1 MDLKLTNL
9 RKVFGERVAADIPE
23 LEIRAGEFFTFVGPS
38 GCGKSTTLN
47 MIAGLEE
54 PSGGTLQLG
63 ERVLNDL
70 PPHRRDIAFVFQT
83 YALYPH
89 RTVAENLAFP
99 LELARVARGEIRKR
113 VQETAEM
120 LGLTRLLEKRPRQ
133 LSGGER
139 QRVALGRAIIR
150 KPQLFLF
157 DEPLS
162 NLDAVLRA
170 QMRKE
175 LKRLHQQLGTTFIYV
190 THDQEE
196 ALSLSDRI
204 AILRDGRIQQ
214 CGSPSEL
221 YDRPVN
227 VFVASFFGSPP
238 MNLLEGRLSTEGNRL
253 WATAGQRRF
262 LLNTLEPGS
271 GKPVVSGTGVD
282 ADDRVVVG
290 IRPEHIRLSRAV
302 ADGAQAGRPFDSAQE
317 RPAPPEA
324 WAMRVTM
331 VEPHGG
337 QTHVELEGD
346 GVRLTA
352 VGGPESNFNVGD
364 AVAAVIP
371 GGRLHFFAAKTG
383 TRWPRTR

>member
-9 RKVFGERVAADIPE
+9 RKQFGERVAVEIPA
-23 LEIRAGEFFTFVGPS
+23 LTIRAGEFFTFVGPS

-47 MIAGLEE
+47 MIAGLEDA
-54 PSGGTLQLG
+54 SAGTVQLG

-89 RTVAENLAFP
+89 RTVAQNLSFP
-99 LELARVARGEIRKR
+99 LELARVPRAGIRQR
-113 VQETAEM
+113 VQETAAM
-120 LGLTRLLEKRPRQ
+120 LGLTPLLDKRPRQ

-170 QMRKE
+170 QMRRE
-175 LKRLHQQLGTTFIYV
+175 LKRLHGQLGTTFIYV

-214 CGSPSEL
+214 CGSPREL
-221 YDRPVN
+221 YDQPANR
-227 VFVASFFGSPP
+227 FVASFFGSPP
-238 MNLLEGRLSTEGNRL
+238 MNFLEGHTAAEDGVLWAVLGEQRIRVAGPARGSGLRLSDKPLAPQDNRIAL
-253 WATAGQRRF
+253 
-262 LLNTLEPGS
+262 
-271 GKPVVSGTGVD
+271 
-282 ADDRVVVG
+282 G
-290 IRPEHIRLSRAV
+290 IRPEHIRLSRAPLDDGWPIRV
-302 ADGAQAGRPFDSAQE
+302 AL
-317 RPAPPEA
+317 
-324 WAMRVTM
+324 

-337 QTHVELEGD
+337 QVHVELEMD
-346 GVRLTA
+346 GVKMTA
-352 VGGPESNFNVGD
+352 VAGEETDFTVGE
-364 AVAAVIP
+364 AVWAYAPPSRVHWFGADGIRLRVSAAD
-371 GGRLHFFAAKTG
+371 G
-383 TRWPRTR
+383 

>member
-9 RKVFGERVAADIPE
+9 QRVFGERVAADIPE
-23 LEIRAGEFFTFVGPS
+23 LVIRAGEFFTFVGPS

-99 LELARVARGEIRKR
+99 LELARVGRAEIRKR

-214 CGSPSEL
+214 CGSPSDL
-221 YDRPVN
+221 YDRPAN

-238 MNLLEGRLSTEGNRL
+238 MNLLEGRLSMEGGRL
-253 WATAGQRRF
+253 WATAGGRRF
-262 LLNTLEPGS
+262 LLNTLEPVS
-271 GKPVVSGTGVD
+271 GKLVVSGTGVD

-302 ADGAQAGRPFDSAQE
+302 ADGAPAGRPFDSPQGS
-317 RPAPPEA
+317 PAPPEA
-324 WAMRVTM
+324 WAMRVTL
-331 VEPHGG
+331 VEPHGA

-364 AVAAVIP
+364 TVDALIADE
-371 GGRLHFFAAKTG
+371 RLHFFAANTG
-383 TRWPRTR
+383 VRWPRTR

>member
-9 RKVFGERVAADIPE
+9 RKLFGERIAVEIPE
-23 LEIRAGEFFTFVGPS
+23 LTIHAGEFFTFVGPS

-54 PSGGTLQLG
+54 ASAGTLRLG
-63 ERVLNDL
+63 DRELTEL
-70 PPHRRDIAFVFQT
+70 PPHQRDIAFVFQT

-89 RTVAENLAFP
+89 RTVAQNLAFP
-99 LELARVARGEIRKR
+99 LELAKTPRAEIRR
-113 VQETAEM
+113 RMEETAAM
-120 LGLTRLLEKRPRQ
+120 LGLTALLGKRPRQ

-150 KPQLFLF
+150 EPQLFLF

-170 QMRKE
+170 QMRRE

-214 CGSPSEL
+214 CGTPREL
-221 YDRPVN
+221 YDQPVN
-227 VFVASFFGSPP
+227 QFVASFFGSPP
-238 MNLLEGRLSTEGNRL
+238 MNFLEGRPFVDGGDLWVMLGKQRMRVGNL
-253 WATAGQRRF
+253 AGDGG
-262 LLNTLEPGS
+262 PGS
-271 GKPVVSGTGVD
+271 RLVVSDQLLAPRD
-282 ADDRVVVG
+282 AGIVVG
-290 IRPEHIRLSRAV
+290 IRPEHIRLSREAT
-302 ADGAQAGRPFDSAQE
+302 
-317 RPAPPEA
+317 PES
-324 WAMRVTM
+324 WPMRVSL

-337 QTHVELEGD
+337 QVHVELEAEGL
-346 GVRLTA
+346 RLTA
-352 VGGPESNFNVGD
+352 SSAAGTELSPGQSVWVQIPATRVHLFDSRGARINALCLPEEKN
-364 AVAAVIP
+364 A
-371 GGRLHFFAAKTG
+371 
-383 TRWPRTR
+383 

>member
-23 LEIRAGEFFTFVGPS
+23 LVIHAGEFFTFVGPS

-47 MIAGLEE
+47 IIAGLEE

-89 RTVAENLAFP
+89 RTVAENLSFP
-99 LELARVARGEIRKR
+99 LELALVARAEIRKR
-113 VQETAEM
+113 VEETAEM

-150 KPQLFLF
+150 KPRLFLF

-238 MNLLEGRLSTEGNRL
+238 MNLLEGTLSMEGGRL
-253 WATAGQRRF
+253 WATAGKRRF
-262 LLNTLEPGS
+262 PLNTFEPGS
-271 GKPVVSGTGVD
+271 SKLAVPDKAADV
-282 ADDRVVVG
+282 DDRVVVG
-290 IRPEHIRLSRAV
+290 IRPEHIRLSREE
-302 ADGAQAGRPFDSAQE
+302 ADGAQAGKPV
-317 RPAPPEA
+317 PPEA
-324 WAMRVTM
+324 WAMRVTL

-346 GVRLTA
+346 GLRLTA
-352 VGGPESNFNVGD
+352 VGGPDSKSQVGET
-364 AVAAVIP
+364 VHAVIP
-371 GGRLHFFAAKTG
+371 NERLHFFAATTG
-383 TRWPRTR
+383 MRWPRT

>member
-1 MDLKLTNL
+1 M
-9 RKVFGERVAADIPE
+9 AADIPE

-99 LELARVARGEIRKR
+99 LELARAPRVEIRKR

-214 CGSPSEL
+214 CGSPGEL
-221 YDRPVN
+221 YDRPAN

-238 MNLLEGRLSTEGNRL
+238 MNLLEGRISFEANEAWALVASRRIRVGRAQPRGIRATMQHGEVEEG
-253 WATAGQRRF
+253 
-262 LLNTLEPGS
+262 
-271 GKPVVSGTGVD
+271 
-282 ADDRVVVG
+282 DDRIVVG
-290 IRPEHIRLSRAV
+290 IRPEHIRLSCEAE
-302 ADGAQAGRPFDSAQE
+302 DGAQAGKPV
-317 RPAPPEA
+317 PPEG
-324 WAMRVTM
+324 WAMRVTL

-346 GVRLTA
+346 GLRLTA
-352 VGGPESNFNVGD
+352 VGGPDSKPQVGD
-364 AVAAVIP
+364 TVHAVIP
-371 GGRLHFFAAKTG
+371 SERMHVFVARTG
-383 TRWPRTR
+383 VRWPRKQENRRD